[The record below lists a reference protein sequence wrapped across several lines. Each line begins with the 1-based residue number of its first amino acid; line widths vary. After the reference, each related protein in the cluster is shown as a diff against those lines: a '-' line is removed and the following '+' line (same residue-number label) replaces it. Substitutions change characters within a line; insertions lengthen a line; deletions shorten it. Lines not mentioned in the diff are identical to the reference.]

1 MTGMTTTPLHKNQAG
16 QPSTN
21 GGHFAATTKSEAPD
35 GLLAAA
41 DGAGHATAKLNVAV
55 EAETAAHARV
65 LEAMPE
71 VLRELILDA
80 SPAAATAHFEYFDA
94 YGDGASFGFINVR
107 DAKGNII
114 VVTSDLRSAV
124 EHITAKTEDAGGLS
138 DQPAFVGVQTSM
150 GGRVLHR
157 LDLTVP
163 PTPVLESALAELE
176 AIREADK
183 AIEARIAALRQQVL
197 VGTAAKAFP
206 GATSV
211 VVEDAAEGTFSGAD
225 IVVDRIEDAAGKTL
239 WRRDLSN
246 PVFSELDE
254 LTSELYRNLHE
265 LTPAESGH
273 SGKSAWRVTA

>member
-197 VGTAAKAFP
+197 V
-206 GATSV
+206 
-211 VVEDAAEGTFSGAD
+211 VEDAAEGTFSGAD